1 MIKSFQILISSLV
14 LTLLCSSG
22 LMLKAQSQD
31 SLILSYADFLTKV
44 SNTHPTSKMAEL
56 SLDKGRAYLLK
67 ARGGFDPKISTDVDQ
82 KYFDDKDYYS
92 LIDGGFKIP
101 TWYGIEIKGN
111 YERNRG
117 EFLNEQS
124 FVPDDGL
131 VALGIDLPLLRG
143 LIIDER
149 RAQLKQARIYQ
160 QATEFERLAM
170 LNNLFFDASLAYYE
184 WQEAYLRLGIADR
197 GLELAVAF
205 QEMVRGIYQQG
216 AVPAI
221 DTLEADILLQNRR
234 IDRLKAEQDYVIARV
249 YLSAFLWQD
258 ANTPLEV
265 TDRVFP
271 EVDIDQRLMD
281 QVNTL
286 MIQGDSLVAAHPEL
300 LFAQLDLD
308 QQDIGIKLKKEDLKP
323 DLRLN
328 YNPLADF
335 SDDLLS
341 NPVDFNDYKW
351 GLRFTMP
358 MLFRKA
364 RADLQLAKIEREK
377 SQLKLNQ
384 KTLKF
389 RLELDAQ
396 RQKLDLLNDQF
407 IALDINARDYAL
419 LVRAEERK
427 FEIGESSVFLVNLR
441 QSKFLE
447 ILNKRLETRYKM
459 VYTRVK
465 LISVFGQLPEV
476 IN

>member
-1 MIKSFQILISSLV
+1 MVKSFPFLISSIV
-14 LTLLCSSG
+14 VILLSCSG
-22 LMLKAQSQD
+22 ALLQAQIQD
-31 SLILSYADFLTKV
+31 SILLTYSEYLTRV
-44 SNTHPTSKMAEL
+44 SNTHPTSRMAEL

-67 ARGGFDPKISTDVDQ
+67 ARGGFDPKISTDLDQ

-117 EFLNEQS
+117 QFLNEQN

-143 LIIDER
+143 LVIDER

-160 QATEFERLAM
+160 QATEFERLAI
-170 LNNLFFDASLAYYE
+170 LNNLFFDASLAYFK
-184 WQEAYLRLGIADR
+184 WQEAYLRLSIADR
-197 GLELAVAF
+197 GLELAEALL
-205 QEMVRGIYQQG
+205 QMVQGSYDQG
-216 AVPAI
+216 AVAAI
-221 DTLEADILLQNRR
+221 DTLEANILLQNRR
-234 IDRLKAEQDYVIARV
+234 IDRLKAEQDYVISRV

-258 ANTPLEV
+258 SNTPLEV

-271 EVDIDQRLMD
+271 ETVVDQGLMN

-300 LFAQLDLD
+300 LFAQLDLN

-364 RADLQLAKIEREK
+364 RGDLQLAKIKREK
-377 SQLKLNQ
+377 SQLKLNE

-396 RQKLDLLNDQF
+396 RQKLDLLNNQF
-407 IALDINARDYAL
+407 IALDINARDYAR

-427 FEIGESSVFLVNLR
+427 FEIGESSVFLVNSR
-441 QSKFLE
+441 QSKYLE
-447 ILNKRLETRYKM
+447 VLNKRLETQYKM

-465 LISVFGQLPEV
+465 LISVFGQMPEV